1 MAQRSCA
8 GCKKK
13 GEKAE
18 FIRLCMK
25 GDKLIIDENHSE
37 DGRGAYLCND
47 ISCMEKAIAKRAIQ
61 RTLRSKIS
69 PSDLEE
75 IKSYLGG
82 K

>member
-13 GEKAE
+13 GEKSE

-25 GDKLIIDENHSE
+25 GDKLIIDEKYSE
-37 DGRGAYLCND
+37 YLCND

>member
-1 MAQRSCA
+1 MTQRCCV

-13 GEKAE
+13 GEKSE
-18 FIRLCMK
+18 FIRLYMK
-25 GDKLIIDENHSE
+25 DDKLTIDENHSA

-69 PSDLEE
+69 TSDLEE

>member
-1 MAQRSCA
+1 MAERSCV

-18 FIRLCMK
+18 FIRIYMN
-25 GDKLIIDENHSE
+25 GNKLTIDENGNA

-47 ISCMEKAIAKRAIQ
+47 MKCMEKAIEKRAIQ

-69 PSDLEE
+69 PSDLKE